1 MLRKWACRDCW
12 YYGYP
17 HAFKSAKNWSKSIL
31 NSFKTET
38 GRQYR
43 PEQFPHRNHAK
54 VRWALRV
61 VSSYWSQFVCIVM
74 SACTTVSWY
83 RRSWRKL
90 LRRNR
95 WIWML
100 NNDSKVRICCPV
112 MNAALQNKSAV
123 VVINEADS
131 LSRDAQAALR
141 RTMEKYMS
149 NMRIILC
156 ANSTSKLIAPIKSRC
171 LLMRVAAPNSDE
183 VSLLTI
189 LFLSS
194 ILKVEGRC
202 KHAYNTSRKRRNLTF
217 HPTPR
222 RR

>member
-1 MLRKWACRDCW
+1 
-12 YYGYP
+12 
-17 HAFKSAKNWSKSIL
+17 
-31 NSFKTET
+31 
-38 GRQYR
+38 
-43 PEQFPHRNHAK
+43 
-54 VRWALRV
+54 
-61 VSSYWSQFVCIVM
+61 
-74 SACTTVSWY
+74 
-83 RRSWRKL
+83 
-90 LRRNR
+90 
-95 WIWML
+95 ML

-112 MNAALQNKSAV
+112 MNADLQNKPAV

-183 VSLLTI
+183 VSLLAI

-194 ILKVEGRC
+194 ILKVESRC

-217 HPTPR
+217 HLTPR